1 MFGKRVREL
10 REQRGLTQRELARR
24 LDVSTSYVNKVENGK
39 LHAGDYPS
47 EKFIHKLAG
56 ELDADEEELLLLADK
71 VPEKL
76 RRRIRER
83 PDVFRAVAGLS
94 DQQLDNILLSISRER
109 ERQ

>member
-1 MFGKRVREL
+1 MLFGKRVRGL

-39 LHAGDYPS
+39 LHSGDYPS

-71 VPEKL
+71 VPEQIRK
-76 RRRIRER
+76 RIRER
-83 PDVFRAVAGLS
+83 PEAFRAVAGL
-94 DQQLDNILLSISRER
+94 DDEAMDRLLLQLDGSKSG
-109 ERQ
+109 